1 MDTPLNL
8 SGQMLIAMPSLND
21 PRFEHAVVFLCDHS
35 EQGAMG
41 LIVNKA
47 VPGMSLANLLEEMD
61 ISSSEGI
68 NQTEIYFG
76 GPVEGGRGFV
86 LHNPGFEGTG
96 TVMVNDHFSLTATR
110 DILEAMATGNGPEQV
125 LVALG
130 YAGSG
135 AALRRG
141 RHGLNRRNARKRRI
155 RQRIVQFTQGFPQN
169 RMAPIRRDVQRG
181 NQHESA
187 VLQAWMGQ

>member
-130 YAGSG
+130 YAGWG
-135 AALRRG
+135 PGQLENELKRNDWLTTPAEDAIVFNADPGTKWHQALAAMGIDPVL
-141 RHGLNRRNARKRRI
+141 L
-155 RQRIVQFTQGFPQN
+155 
-169 RMAPIRRDVQRG
+169 
-181 NQHESA
+181 SA
-187 VLQAWMGQ
+187 EGGTA